1 MPGIP
6 FLQGGEDVKQCSG
19 CKKWFTNDLVSSN
32 VICPECG
39 EKMGFVAS
47 PRWLGLM
54 LELDRQD
61 DLEKAMEEEIF

>member
-1 MPGIP
+1 
-6 FLQGGEDVKQCSG
+6 
-19 CKKWFTNDLVSSN
+19 
-32 VICPECG
+32 
-39 EKMGFVAS
+39 MGFVAS